1 MSGLG
6 DFDFSDITKLQKN
19 LQRMQK
25 DFPMFMEEC
34 IRELAG
40 RLLAKAIARTPVLT
54 GDLRRGW
61 QIGDVVKLPGG
72 GVHVEIT
79 NNVEYALY
87 VEFGHV
93 TRLRTGWVNGNFM
106 LTLSEQELEREL
118 PGIMDRKLKKYIEKH
133 MGR

>member
-1 MSGLG
+1 MSMGR
-6 DFDFSDITKLQKN
+6 FDFSDVKKLHKSMVQ
-19 LQRMQK
+19 MQK
-25 DFPMFMEEC
+25 EFPAFMEEC

-61 QIGDVVKLPGG
+61 QIGQVVKLPGG

-93 TRLRTGWVNGNFM
+93 TRLRTGWVNGRFM
-106 LTLSEQELEREL
+106 LTLSEQELEREM
-118 PGIMDRKLKKYIEKH
+118 PAIIERKFQKSLNKH

>member
-1 MSGLG
+1 MSMGK
-6 DFDFSDITKLQKN
+6 FDFTDLKKLHKSMVQ
-19 LQRMQK
+19 MQK
-25 DFPMFMEEC
+25 EFPAFMEEC

-61 QIGDVVKLPGG
+61 QIGQVVKLQGG

-93 TRLRTGWVNGNFM
+93 TRLRTGWVNGRFM
-106 LTLSEQELEREL
+106 LTLSEQELEREM
-118 PGIMDRKLKKYIEKH
+118 PAIIERKFQKFLNKH

>member
-1 MSGLG
+1 
-6 DFDFSDITKLQKN
+6 
-19 LQRMQK
+19 
-25 DFPMFMEEC
+25 MEDC

-40 RLLAKAIARTPVLT
+40 RLLAKTIARTPVLT

-61 QIGDVVKLPGG
+61 QIGQVVKLPGG

-93 TRLRTGWVNGNFM
+93 TRLRTGWVNGKFM

-118 PGIMDRKLKKYIEKH
+118 PGILERKLKKYMEKH

>member
-6 DFDFSDITKLQKN
+6 SFDFSDVKKLHKN
-19 LQRMQK
+19 MVRMQK
-25 DFPMFMEEC
+25 EFPTFMEDC

-61 QIGDVVKLPGG
+61 QIGQVVKLPGG
-72 GVHVEIT
+72 GVHVELT

-93 TRLRTGWVNGNFM
+93 TRLRTGWVNGKFM
-106 LTLSEQELEREL
+106 LTLSEQELEREM
-118 PGIMDRKLKKYIEKH
+118 PAIVERKFQKFLNKH

>member
-1 MSGLG
+1 MSMGK
-6 DFDFSDITKLQKN
+6 FDFSNVKKLHKSMVQ
-19 LQRMQK
+19 MQK
-25 DFPMFMEEC
+25 EFPAFMEEC

-61 QIGDVVKLPGG
+61 QIGQVVKLPGG

-93 TRLRTGWVNGNFM
+93 TRLRTGWVNGRFM
-106 LTLSEQELEREL
+106 LTLSEQELEREM
-118 PGIMDRKLKKYIEKH
+118 PAIIERKFQKFLNKH

>member
-6 DFDFSDITKLQKN
+6 KFDFSDFKKLQKN

-25 DFPMFMEEC
+25 EFPAFMEDC

-40 RLLAKAIARTPVLT
+40 RLLAKTVERTPVRT
-54 GDLRRGW
+54 NWLREHW
-61 QIGDVVKLPGG
+61 QLGEIVRLPGG
-72 GVHVEIT
+72 GVHVEIV

-87 VEFGHV
+87 VEYGHV
-93 TRLRTGWVNGNFM
+93 TRLRTGWVNGKFM

-118 PGIMDRKLKKYIEKH
+118 PGIMERKLKKYMEKH
-133 MGR
+133 LGR

>member
-1 MSGLG
+1 MGK
-6 DFDFSDITKLQKN
+6 FDFSNVKKLHKSMVQ
-19 LQRMQK
+19 MQK
-25 DFPMFMEEC
+25 EFPAFMEEC

-61 QIGDVVKLPGG
+61 QIGQVVKLPGG

-93 TRLRTGWVNGNFM
+93 TRLRTGWVNGRFM
-106 LTLSEQELEREL
+106 LTLSEQELEREM
-118 PGIMDRKLKKYIEKH
+118 PAIIERKFQKFLNKH

>member
-1 MSGLG
+1 MSMGK
-6 DFDFSDITKLQKN
+6 FDFSDVKKLHKSMVQ
-19 LQRMQK
+19 MQK
-25 DFPMFMEEC
+25 EFPAFMEEC

-61 QIGDVVKLPGG
+61 QIGQVVKLPGG

-93 TRLRTGWVNGNFM
+93 TRLRTGWVNGRFM
-106 LTLSEQELEREL
+106 LTLSEQELEREM
-118 PGIMDRKLKKYIEKH
+118 PAIIERKFQEFLNKH

>member
-1 MSGLG
+1 MSMGK
-6 DFDFSDITKLQKN
+6 FDFSDVKKLHKN
-19 LQRMQK
+19 MVLMQK
-25 DFPMFMEEC
+25 EFPAFMEEC

-40 RLLAKAIARTPVLT
+40 RLLAKAIARTPVIT

-61 QIGDVVKLPGG
+61 QIGQVVKLPDG

-93 TRLRTGWVNGNFM
+93 TRLRTGWVNGRFM
-106 LTLSEQELEREL
+106 LTLSEQELEREM
-118 PGIMDRKLKKYIEKH
+118 PAIIERKFQKFLNKH